1 LRGRDKLTAISIR
14 RKRDPGLYHDGA
26 GLYLQVTEYDTQSWI
41 FKFTLKGRARQMG
54 LGSAELVSLAEA
66 RRKRDDA
73 RRLLLDGIDPIE
85 ARRSAR
91 QARELA
97 VVEAVS
103 FKQAAMAYM
112 SAHEAGWRNV
122 RHAQQWPESLSLY
135 VYPVLGALSVQAID
149 TALVLKVLEPIWT
162 VKPSTASRVRGR
174 IECVLDWARTRGH
187 RIGENPARWRGHLDK
202 LLPARTKVRKVK
214 HHPALPFAEIGT
226 FMVALHQQDSIA
238 ARALE
243 FVILTAARS
252 GEVLGARWEEI
263 DLTNRVWT
271 VPEDR
276 MKAQRQH
283 RVPLSEAAL
292 SVLNEMWPLRNGG
305 FVFPSQDLTGAL
317 GHAALFMLLR
327 RMGRGDVTT
336 HGFRSTFRDWAA
348 ECTHYPNEVVEMALA
363 HTVGSKVEAAYRR
376 GDLFEKRRRLMADWA
391 TFCATL
397 PAAVEDNVFQLRGS
411 PIPA

>member
-1 LRGRDKLTAISIR
+1 
-14 RKRDPGLYHDGA
+14 
-26 GLYLQVTEYDTQSWI
+26 
-41 FKFTLKGRARQMG
+41 
-54 LGSAELVSLAEA
+54 
-66 RRKRDDA
+66 
-73 RRLLLDGIDPIE
+73 
-85 ARRSAR
+85 
-91 QARELA
+91 
-97 VVEAVS
+97 
-103 FKQAAMAYM
+103 
-112 SAHEAGWRNV
+112 
-122 RHAQQWPESLSLY
+122 
-135 VYPVLGALSVQAID
+135 
-149 TALVLKVLEPIWT
+149 
-162 VKPSTASRVRGR
+162 VRGR
-174 IECVLDWARTRGH
+174 IECVLDWARTRGY
-187 RIGENPARWRGHLDK
+187 RTGENPARWRGHLDK
-202 LLPARTKVRKVK
+202 LLPARAKVRKVK

-226 FMVALHQQDSIA
+226 FMVALRQQDSIA

-263 DLTNRVWT
+263 DLTNRMWV

-283 RVPLSEAAL
+283 RVPMSETAM
-292 SVLNEMWPLRNGG
+292 SVLNEMSPLGSGG
-305 FVFPSQDLTGAL
+305 FVFPSQDLTGPL

-336 HGFRSTFRDWAA
+336 HGMRSTFRDWAA

-376 GDLFEKRRRLMADWA
+376 GDLFDKRRRLMADWA

-397 PAAVEDNVFQLRGS
+397 PAALEDNVFQLRGS

>member
-14 RKRDPGLYHDGA
+14 RKREPGLYHDGA
-26 GLYLQVTEYDTQSWI
+26 GLYLQVTEYETQSWI
-41 FKFTLKGRARQMG
+41 FKFTLRGRARQMG
-54 LGSAELVSLAEA
+54 LGSAELISLADA

-91 QARELA
+91 QARQLA

-103 FKQAAMAYM
+103 FKQAAMGYM
-112 SAHEAGWRNV
+112 SAHEAGWRNE
-122 RHAQQWPESLSLY
+122 RHARQWPESLELY
-135 VYPVLGALSVQAID
+135 AYPVLGTLSVQAID
-149 TALVLKVLEPIWT
+149 TGLILRVLEPIWLL
-162 VKPSTASRVRGR
+162 KPETASRVRGR
-174 IECVLDWARTRGH
+174 IESVLDWAKTRGY
-187 RIGENPARWRGHLDK
+187 RTGENPARWRGHLEN
-202 LLPARTKVRKVK
+202 LLPARAKVRKVK
-214 HHPALPFAEIGT
+214 HHPALPYPDIGM
-226 FMVALHQQDSIA
+226 FMVGLRQQDSIA

-243 FVILTAARS
+243 FTILTAARS
-252 GEVLGARWEEI
+252 GEVLGARWDEI
-263 DLTNRVWT
+263 DLTGKVWT

-276 MKAQRQH
+276 MKAGNAH
-283 RVPLSEAAL
+283 RVPLSDAAM

-305 FVFPSQDLTGAL
+305 FVFPSQDLTGML

-348 ECTHYPNEVVEMALA
+348 ERTHYPNEVVEMALA

-376 GDLFEKRRRLMADWA
+376 GDLFEKRRLLMVDWA

-397 PAAVEDNVFQLRGS
+397 PATVEDNVFQLRGS

>member
-1 LRGRDKLTAISIR
+1 
-14 RKRDPGLYHDGA
+14 
-26 GLYLQVTEYDTQSWI
+26 
-41 FKFTLKGRARQMG
+41 MG
-54 LGSAELVSLAEA
+54 LGSAELISLADA

-91 QARELA
+91 QARQLA

-103 FKQAAMAYM
+103 FKQAAMGYM
-112 SAHEAGWRNV
+112 SAHEAGWRNE
-122 RHAQQWPESLSLY
+122 RHARQWPESLELY
-135 VYPVLGALSVQAID
+135 AYPVLGTLSVQAID
-149 TALVLKVLEPIWT
+149 TGLILRVLEPIWLL
-162 VKPSTASRVRGR
+162 KPETASRVRGR
-174 IECVLDWARTRGH
+174 IESVLDWAKTRGY
-187 RIGENPARWRGHLDK
+187 RTGENPARWRGHLEN
-202 LLPARTKVRKVK
+202 LLPARAKVRK
-214 HHPALPFAEIGT
+214 
-226 FMVALHQQDSIA
+226 FMVALRQQDSIA

-243 FVILTAARS
+243 FTILTAARS
-252 GEVLGARWEEI
+252 GEVLGAKWDEI
-263 DLTNRVWT
+263 DLTGKVWT

-276 MKAQRQH
+276 MKAGNAH
-283 RVPLSEAAL
+283 RVPLSDAAM

-305 FVFPSQDLTGAL
+305 FPFPSQDLTGML

-348 ECTHYPNEVVEMALA
+348 ERTHYPNEVVEMALA

-376 GDLFEKRRRLMADWA
+376 GDLFDKRRLLMVDWA

-397 PAAVEDNVFQLRGS
+397 PAIHAGEGNIVPMRGLQQV
-411 PIPA
+411 PG